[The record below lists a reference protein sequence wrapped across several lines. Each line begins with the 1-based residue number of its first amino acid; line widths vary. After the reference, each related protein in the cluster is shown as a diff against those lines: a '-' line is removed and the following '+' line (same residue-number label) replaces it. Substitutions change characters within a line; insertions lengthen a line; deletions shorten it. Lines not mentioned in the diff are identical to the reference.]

1 MKTLPLLVA
10 LAGSIGLLAL
20 SRRPSRP
27 FVSGPLLPTTAGL
40 PRREDAPPRTLAS
53 FDAGPRGIDAVP
65 VFRYQRRKDGSYL
78 YHILVEK
85 PDGTVEDPS
94 RVQGM
99 R

>member
-1 MKTLPLLVA
+1 MKTLPLLFG
-10 LAGSIGLLAL
+10 LAGTLGIGALLAL

-27 FVSGPLLPTTAGL
+27 FAPAPLMPTTAGF
-40 PRREDAPPRTLAS
+40 PQREDVRTLAS
-53 FDAGPRGIDAVP
+53 PARGIDAVP

-85 PDGTVEDPS
+85 PDGSVEDPS
-94 RVQGM
+94 RVLGM